1 MTTVWVFPGQ
11 GSQVIGM
18 GQELAEQPEVRED
31 LALTRQILGWDPL
44 ALEPTQINRTLY
56 TQPALFVVAALLG
69 DLVRA
74 RGHQPGAVAGHSLGE
89 YVALYQAGVFGFETG
104 LRLVQQRAQLM
115 DGIQGGMMAAV
126 MGFDR
131 QELVER
137 CAAIEGVAI
146 ANDNSPEQVVITGTV
161 AGITSVTEQLRA
173 KRIVPLAVSGAF
185 HSPLMADPSQKLTQ
199 VLETISFQPAR
210 IPVYSNVTAQASSD
224 PVQLKANLAQQMTGS
239 VRWRETMQQLAAD
252 GITTVWEIGPGSVL
266 TGLAKRTVKSL
277 ARVNIASVDQIPGI
291 PSQLQSPAQ
300 VTSSSQRLDAH
311 TR

>member
-1 MTTVWVFPGQ
+1 M
-11 GSQVIGM
+11 GM
-18 GQELAEQPEVRED
+18 GQELAQQPSVRED
-31 LALTRQILGWDPL
+31 LALARQLLGWDPL
-44 ALEPTQINRTLY
+44 ALEPSQINRTLY

-74 RGHQPGAVAGHSLGE
+74 QGHQPVAVAGHSLGE
-89 YVALYQAGVFGFETG
+89 YVALYQAGVFEFETG

-137 CAAIEGVAI
+137 CAATGGVAI

-161 AGITSVTEQLRA
+161 AGVTSVTEQIRA

-185 HSPLMADPSQKLTQ
+185 HSPLMADPAQKLAQ

-239 VRWRETMQQLAAD
+239 VRWRETIQQLAAD
-252 GITTVWEIGPGSVL
+252 GITTLWEIGPGSVL
-266 TGLAKRTVKSL
+266 TGLAKRTVKEL
-277 ARVNIASVDQIPGI
+277 ARVNIASGDQIPG
-291 PSQLQSPAQ
+291 SNAQ
-300 VTSSSQRLDAH
+300 D
-311 TR
+311 